1 MSIDSIVYGQSFDN
15 LEKAIYE
22 SSGKQQLI
30 ARNIANIESENYTK
44 VVFKDELEKAQM
56 KLASKQVLIDNE
68 MSKLAENNLK
78 MTSYVQLLSSRIK
91 QLKKVVTLGK
101 G

>member
-1 MSIDSIVYGQSFDN
+1 MSLEGIVFGQSFDN
-15 LEKAIYE
+15 LEKAIFE
-22 SSGKQQLI
+22 ASRRQQII
-30 ARNIANIESENYTK
+30 ARNVANIESENYK
-44 VVFKDELEKAQM
+44 KIVFKDELEKAEM
-56 KLASKQVLIDNE
+56 KLASKEVLLDNE
-68 MSKLAENNLK
+68 MAKLAENNIK